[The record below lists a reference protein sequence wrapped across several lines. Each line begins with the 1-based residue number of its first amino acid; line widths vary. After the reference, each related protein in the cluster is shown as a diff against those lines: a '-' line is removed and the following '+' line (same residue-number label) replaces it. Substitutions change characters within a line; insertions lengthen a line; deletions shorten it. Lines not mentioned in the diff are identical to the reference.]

1 MKTITEKLSNGNDV
15 TYQVLENGHSY
26 KTDTPE
32 KVVSTLEKAWYR
44 KERIKVYYGNIKTGK
59 RWNEENGI
67 MGYVGFSTGSIK
79 IPLLVPNKN
88 SLGGGAL
95 LDNCI
100 IKIRESKGKHVLYQS
115 ENFQQSKFEIV
126 PSDLPEYQFNL
137 NIDGEIYSRHKTERS
152 AKMLLNKLL

>member
-1 MKTITEKLSNGNDV
+1 MKTITEKLSNGNEI
-15 TYQVLENGHSY
+15 TYQVLENGHCY
-26 KTDTPE
+26 HAGTNF
-32 KVVSTLEKAWYR
+32 KVVSALEKAWYK
-44 KERIKVYYGNIKTGK
+44 KERIKVYFGDVQTGK
-59 RWNEENGI
+59 SWNEEYGI
-67 MGYVGFSTGSIK
+67 MGYIGFSTGKIK
-79 IPLLVPNKN
+79 IPLLVANKN
-88 SLGGGAL
+88 SIGGGAL
-95 LDNCI
+95 LDHRI